1 MSCTPFI
8 AAIIVEGRCCEQA
21 RCVVP
26 LRGASQDDN
35 LTSLVKPSV
44 ALIAFKRMESNR
56 QSRQQHAVWPFD
68 LRVFAVVS
76 GLWGLCLG
84 LSALIPVANVELVDP
99 IESIFA
105 GVRFNGDDA
114 RVVLLV
120 QAGIFVAIAF
130 GIFLHQRWGLLLA
143 LCYMVEVVMSHLAF
157 VIAYLPMR
165 AEWENVREVASQG
178 PMMVLIALYLWIRA
192 YDLIFDL
199 PPAAARP
206 QKVSDTKHRIAVRPD
221 STARDVAA
229 AAK

>member
-1 MSCTPFI
+1 MRASPMQMPRRGSSLRSNL
-8 AAIIVEGRCCEQA
+8 AAL
-21 RCVVP
+21 VV
-26 LRGASQDDN
+26 S
-35 LTSLVKPSV
+35 SV